1 MLNPTLEDC
10 LFGAVKLTRS
20 ADFDKCKPSGYGTG
34 FEGYETFLFPNGEYG
49 RNIIT
54 SGVHMSSSVHVDNS
68 KHINYLWL
76 SSTFHYFDSTLENCL
91 FGAVKSTGNA
101 DTDKYKY
108 SGYGTGFE
116 GYGTF

>member
-20 ADFDKCKPSGYGTG
+20 ADFDKYKPSGYGTG

-116 GYGTF
+116 RYGTF